1 MLTVGAA
8 GALILLGAGILLRG
22 RVPGIDVWALEVL
35 TLDGD
40 VGWAVTATGVVS
52 DGLRVAA
59 VVAAATA
66 VGWLLWR
73 ERLNGLLP
81 ALGYAAVFVVLASS
95 SELLKDVF
103 GRTHPLDAEEVSL
116 PSTHVTMVTV
126 GLLVAAGVLWRLTGR
141 WHAGATI
148 VVALAIAATAAT
160 RVLLAEHHLTDVG
173 ATAAG
178 YAGLALLCV
187 GLLRYAGRPRPG
199 RPAQAPA

>member
-1 MLTVGAA
+1 MESATRHRAGTGRIALVTVGAA
-8 GALILLGAGILLRG
+8 GALILLASGILLRG

-40 VGWAVTATGVVS
+40 VGRA
-52 DGLRVAA
+52 
-59 VVAAATA
+59 
-66 VGWLLWR
+66 
-73 ERLNGLLP
+73 
-81 ALGYAAVFVVLASS
+81 
-95 SELLKDVF
+95 
-103 GRTHPLDAEEVSL
+103 L

-148 VVALAIAATAAT
+148 VVAVAIAATAAT

-199 RPAQAPA
+199 RSAQAPA